1 MYIANMEALYP
12 LAHSIKINP
21 ADMFRIAEFV
31 ASVNSI
37 IAEKVTFVEDGD
49 MLVVTVGEKSTT
61 IVHQNADG
69 ESLIVTKQVLR
80 KLLKWI
86 MRPEPEA

>member
-1 MYIANMEALYP
+1 
-12 LAHSIKINP
+12 
-21 ADMFRIAEFV
+21 MFRIAEFV

-61 IVHQNADG
+61 IAHQNADG

-86 MRPEPEA
+86 MRSEPEA